1 MEKLLATLTKS
12 GDAFTFVASTASVDR
27 MGDTVEQDFDLAEYL
42 RNPVVLFGHDHDQ
55 PVGKALDV
63 RFENG
68 QLVADIEFA
77 PTERGQEIKALVD
90 HGTLRALSIGFT
102 PGDTQV
108 KSDGGL
114 SFAKNSLLEISIVP
128 VPANP
133 DALRIKST
141 QEAPIMSDT
150 QVIVPELKSVSQA
163 APEGLMSQISKALPA
178 LQSGQSFRTEVK
190 SLSGLNGSGTT
201 QIGLPPQHI
210 GMVDMTTRLPSRLI
224 DLISR
229 VGTTNPSVHYVQI
242 ALSQNN
248 AAQVPELGL
257 KPESQLSA
265 VSKML
270 DIPTWAHWASAS
282 KQVLADVA
290 GLQSLIGSSLVEGLT
305 RIVDAHVYEVLS
317 TNATAFLPTSD
328 MNDTVAELHLR
339 IQQAGGSN
347 AVVALNPSDYFS
359 LMTNKTAGSGEY
371 LGLSQIPG
379 QTVIACPSIPVGK
392 ILGFDRSAAV
402 LFEREST
409 SVFVGY
415 HGQQFITNEITV
427 LVEGRC
433 AAGVL
438 NPNLV
443 MIGDLPA
450 ARLPTTV
457 TTGEQPPANPVD
469 NQLWFNSANASMA
482 IWYDNTWVQISSGAA
497 AAK

>member
-27 MGDTVEQDFDLAEYL
+27 MGDTVEQDFDLDQYL

-77 PTERGQEIKALVD
+77 PTDRGQEIKALVD

-102 PGDTQV
+102 PGDTQIRA
-108 KSDGGL
+108 DGGL

-133 DALRIKST
+133 DALRIKSS
-141 QEAPIMSDT
+141 QETPIMSDVLALT
-150 QVIVPELKSVSQA
+150 PELKPVSSVAQ
-163 APEGLMSQISKALPA
+163 EGLMSQISKALPE
-178 LQSGQSFRTEVK
+178 LQAGRSFKTEVK
-190 SLSGLNGSGTT
+190 SLSGLNGSGST
-201 QIGLPPQHI
+201 QIGLPPAHI
-210 GMVDMTTRLPSRLI
+210 GMIDQTVRLPNRLI

-248 AAQVPELGL
+248 AAQVPELAV
-257 KPESQLSA
+257 KPESQMA
-265 VSKML
+265 AFSKIL
-270 DIPTWAHWASAS
+270 EIPTWAHWASAS

-290 GLQSLIGSSLVEGLT
+290 GLQSLIGSSLVEGLN
-305 RIVDAHVYEVLS
+305 RIIDAHCFEVLS
-317 TNATAFLPTSD
+317 TNATPFAATSD
-328 MNDTVAELHLR
+328 QSDTVAEMHLR
-339 IQQAGGSN
+339 ISQAGGSSVIV
-347 AVVALNPSDYFS
+347 AVNPSDYFA
-359 LMTNKTAGSGEY
+359 LMTSKASGSGEY

-392 ILGFDRSAAV
+392 ILGFDTSAAV

-409 SVFVGY
+409 GLFVGY
-415 HGQQFITNEITV
+415 HADQFIKNEVTI

-438 NPNLV
+438 DPNKVLF
-443 MIGDLPA
+443 GDLPA
-450 ARLPTTV
+450 AKLPTAIS
-457 TTGEQPPANPVD
+457 TGDAPPLNAVD
-469 NQLWFNSANASMA
+469 NQLWFNSSDGTMSIYFDGA
-482 IWYDNTWVQISSGAA
+482 WVEITSRVAV
-497 AAK
+497 K